1 MSKASSSFFIKLT
14 LVLKYNYFKNI
25 AETITL
31 AGKWKKY
38 LNFTFQHPDHLFD
51 LTHFYWVCDIEST
64 SIIASANAFG
74 ASCGKLC
81 PIPPVRV

>member
-31 AGKWKKY
+31 AGKWK
-38 LNFTFQHPDHLFD
+38 NT
-51 LTHFYWVCDIEST
+51 
-64 SIIASANAFG
+64 
-74 ASCGKLC
+74 
-81 PIPPVRV
+81 